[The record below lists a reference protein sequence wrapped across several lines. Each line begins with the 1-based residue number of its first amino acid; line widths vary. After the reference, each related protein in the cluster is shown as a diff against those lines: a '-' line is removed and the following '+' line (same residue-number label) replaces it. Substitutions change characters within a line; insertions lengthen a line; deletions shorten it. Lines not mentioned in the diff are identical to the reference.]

1 MSASLDSRDEGN
13 ANVSY
18 VFQNLNP
25 FVVNLAPNAGIG
37 DIAKRGP
44 LDTGNEVPTCARQD
58 YDLIRSILSDPVKGV
73 DNFGMVLCGESEGS
87 AFAVKF
93 CYQHPTGISC
103 KLQTA
108 ISVEVVSFNCV
119 HSNFLVVP
127 ARCSTQICAT
137 PPST

>member
-1 MSASLDSRDEGN
+1 MSASFDSGDDRN

-18 VFQNLNP
+18 VFENLHA

-37 DIAKRGP
+37 DVAKRGP
-44 LDTGNEVPTCARQD
+44 FDTGNKVPACARQD

-93 CYQHPTGISC
+93 CYEHTLDISI
-103 KLQTA
+103 Q
-108 ISVEVVSFNCV
+108 F
-119 HSNFLVVP
+119 
-127 ARCSTQICAT
+127 Q
-137 PPST
+137 